1 MKTSGAKQGPAII
14 KALKALGLLGIL
26 GTIGATLLM
35 APLAGSSGCSDNTG
49 GAGGNSGIGGAVG
62 GLGGATGTGGA
73 GAVDAGGDVHGDA
86 AAASAAAAAAQIAIA
101 NMTFSPANLVVHPG
115 GTVTV
120 HNNDT
125 MAHTVTSEAA
135 IGNFTAGAVA
145 GVQFST
151 GLIQPGGTVSF
162 TIPTTAAIGTVI
174 PYFCVVHTT
183 TMNAPTQP
191 TITVQ

>member
-1 MKTSGAKQGPAII
+1 MKTSGVKQGPGII

-73 GAVDAGGDVHGDA
+73 GAVDAGGDVHGDGAVA
-86 AAASAAAAAAQIAIA
+86 AAASPQIAIA
-101 NMTFSPANLVVHPG
+101 NMTFSPAILIVHPG
-115 GTVTV
+115 ATVTV

-125 MAHTVTSEAA
+125 MVHTVTSESVLN
-135 IGNFTAGAVA
+135 NFTAGAVA
-145 GVQFST
+145 GVSFDT
-151 GLIQPGGTVSF
+151 GLILRVAPRRSRFRPPRRSARHSVLLR
-162 TIPTTAAIGTVI
+162 
-174 PYFCVVHTT
+174 VHLGA
-183 TMNAPTQP
+183 MNVPTQP
-191 TITVQ
+191 VISVQ